1 MTVTSPRLVV
11 APLLFL
17 FLIVSA
23 CGGSSRTPAAT
34 TAAPAPEMTAGKV
47 TRPITRADVDFMTG
61 MIAHHAQA
69 VLIAGWAP
77 THEASPAIQRL
88 CERVVVGQ
96 RDEIARMQRWLR
108 DQGEP
113 VPPGEATPDMMPGMD
128 HSAHMPGM
136 LTTEQLTQLNHAT
149 GSEFDRL
156 FLTFMIQHHQ
166 GAITMV
172 QQLID
177 SPGAAQDNLVF
188 KLASDIHV
196 DQVTEIARMQGML
209 LELSLDPA
217 GS

>member
-166 GAITMV
+166 GAIVMV
-172 QQLID
+172 DRLFATQ
-177 SPGAAQDNLVF
+177 GAGEEERTF
-188 KLASDIHV
+188 RLASDV
-196 DQVTEIARMQGML
+196 YADQTTEIDRMQKML
-209 LELSLDPA
+209 AVLPPQ
-217 GS
+217 GQGQ